1 MRSFNPAR
9 LMGVSSS
16 CVALISVEVKADEF
30 NTSESAA
37 IFQGMA
43 YHHWL
48 TTHFPWMQE
57 TPVAFLALLASKANT
72 KAGENRSVKYAVGLP
87 PEGS

>member
-1 MRSFNPAR
+1 
-9 LMGVSSS
+9 
-16 CVALISVEVKADEF
+16 
-30 NTSESAA
+30 
-37 IFQGMA
+37 MA